1 MNALS
6 QLLRQ
11 LQAIWK
17 QLGLNQK
24 VSVVVA
30 AVAVLGALGAL
41 VAWSSRV
48 EYGLLYGRLDEA
60 EAAKVVSVL
69 EELKVPHKVGQGG
82 AALYVPKDKV
92 HSTRMAL
99 AGRGLPRGEGGVG
112 FEIFDKPNFGL
123 SDFVQRANYLR
134 ALQGELARTISQL
147 DEVEAARVM
156 IVMPE
161 NRLLIDQSK
170 RPTASVFVRV
180 KGHTQ
185 LQPSAVNA
193 IRFLVA
199 NAVEGLTP
207 NNVTVVDNRGQVLSE
222 NGEADSVAGLTAGQL
237 AARRSL
243 EQYLARKAEGMLEA
257 VLGPG
262 QAVVRV
268 SAEINFDTLSR
279 VEEKFDPDSQ
289 VARLTTVND
298 ESTDTTSAPAGSGV
312 PGVAINIGADTNSAA
327 QNPLATT
334 RTKKKTTDTQYEISK
349 ITSNFTQLA
358 GGIKRLSAA
367 VFVAA
372 RYEGTGPNRKAVPRS
387 AEELEKLRRIVQ
399 SALGIQPGD
408 PTRKD
413 EVTLEE
419 MPFNDQFAEATQDL
433 GRVAEKQ
440 FWWTQLQNLLFPVLG
455 IAVVALFLRLL
466 MRTPETPL
474 ASSVGQG
481 RLPAGQG
488 GGNGSGRLHR
498 LDSLDTL
505 DTEPALAS
513 SAVRGMPPGIVTVET
528 LNRLVR
534 ENPVS
539 VSQAIQQW
547 LNRTTPTT
555 PDHGHSR

>member
-6 QLLRQ
+6 QLGHQ
-11 LQAIWK
+11 LLAIWK

-30 AVAVLGALGAL
+30 AVGVLGALGAL

-82 AALYVPKDKV
+82 TALYVPKDKV
-92 HSTRMAL
+92 HSTRMTL
-99 AGRGLPRGEGGVG
+99 AARGLPRGEGGVG

-156 IVMPE
+156 IVLPE

-207 NNVTVVDNRGQVLSE
+207 NNVTVVDNRGHVLSE
-222 NGEADSVAGLTAGQL
+222 NGDADSVAGLTAGQL
-237 AARRSL
+237 AARRNL
-243 EQYLARKAEGMLEA
+243 EQYLAKKAEGMLEA

-268 SAEINFDTLSR
+268 SADINFDTLTR

-298 ESTDTTSAPAGSGV
+298 ESTDTTSPTGSGGA
-312 PGVAINIGADTNSAA
+312 PGVAVNIGADTNAAA
-327 QNPLATT
+327 QGGLTTT
-334 RTKKKTTDTQYEISK
+334 RTKKKTTDTQYEINK

-367 VFVAA
+367 VFVAT
-372 RYEGTGPNRKAVPRS
+372 RYEGTGPNRKPVPRS

-399 SALGIQPGD
+399 SALGIQSGD

-419 MPFNDQFAEATQDL
+419 MPFNDQFAEVTQDL
-433 GRVAEKQ
+433 GQVARKQ
-440 FWWTQLQNLLFPVLG
+440 FWWTQLQNLLFPGLG
-455 IAVVALFLRLL
+455 IGVVAVFLL
-466 MRTPETPL
+466 MLRRMPETPL
-474 ASSVGQG
+474 AVPHSPTEV
-481 RLPAGQG
+481 PASPS
-488 GGNGSGRLHR
+488 GGNGSRPVHR
-498 LDSLDTL
+498 LDALE
-505 DTEPALAS
+505 TEPVFSGSAL
-513 SAVRGMPPGIVTVET
+513 RPMPPGVVTVET

-547 LNRTTPTT
+547 LNRTTPTAS
-555 PDHGHSR
+555 DHGHSR